1 DLGRWDEAAK
11 DFSRAIQL
19 SPQEF
24 TSWYRLAYVQLA
36 MGSIDRYRRV
46 CEEMLT
52 RFGRSDDPTTLSN
65 LARAL
70 MEARDGQMN
79 FERSLRLGQA
89 AVDKDRNNSYC
100 HFVLGAALYR
110 NGRFAEAIELLREA
124 MKDRSPVG
132 QVLNCYDQLF
142 LAMAHHRLGH
152 ASQAR
157 DLMKEVA

>member
-1 DLGRWDEAAK
+1 DRGDAYFRLRMWDRAVEDFTRAIASGVDNYSVRGQRGIAYYQLGECAKAIADCSKALALDPSDWSCRVTRGDAYADLGRWDEAAK

-79 FERSLRLGQA
+79 
-89 AVDKDRNNSYC
+89 
-100 HFVLGAALYR
+100 
-110 NGRFAEAIELLREA
+110 
-124 MKDRSPVG
+124 
-132 QVLNCYDQLF
+132 
-142 LAMAHHRLGH
+142 
-152 ASQAR
+152 
-157 DLMKEVA
+157 